1 MFVDVPNALGCA
13 LTVDVK
19 EWWSPED
26 LAVTAPWQNP
36 PWSPDFRTPSQ
47 ARWLGRG
54 AVPVYFVNLL
64 EYVDAIGDGV
74 LTVAELEGL
83 PSLLIGHATKYQYVQ
98 INSGRVN
105 SHPTMRDGHSQTVA
119 HGVLEDGRSFQL
131 HRDTHGPEVTSMK
144 IEFK

>member
-1 MFVDVPNALGCA
+1 M
-13 LTVDVK
+13 
-19 EWWSPED
+19 
-26 LAVTAPWQNP
+26 
-36 PWSPDFRTPSQ
+36 
-47 ARWLGRG
+47 
-54 AVPVYFVNLL
+54 PVYFVNLL

-119 HGVLEDGRSFQL
+119 HGYWRTVGRFSFIATPTGQ
-131 HRDTHGPEVTSMK
+131 R
-144 IEFK
+144 

>member
-1 MFVDVPNALGCA
+1 M
-13 LTVDVK
+13 
-19 EWWSPED
+19 
-26 LAVTAPWQNP
+26 
-36 PWSPDFRTPSQ
+36 
-47 ARWLGRG
+47 
-54 AVPVYFVNLL
+54 PVYFVNLL

-74 LTVAELEGL
+74 LTVAELESL
-83 PSLLIGHATKYQYVQ
+83 PSLLIGHATTYQYVQ

-105 SHPTMRDGHSQTVA
+105 SHPTMRDGHWHTIA